1 MITPEQIAGESET
14 SQQQALFA
22 WAALQQNHL
31 LKWLHAIPNANSH
44 KQVAE
49 GVRGGVADIF
59 LPVPRVINDFFVHGL
74 YIELKTE
81 KRRKQKNGG
90 LSQDQ
95 IDFGKYVID
104 MGYAWYVCYGWIE
117 AKDRIQEYLKN
128 G

>member
-1 MITPEQIAGESET
+1 MLSPEDIAGESET

-22 WAALQQNHL
+22 WSALQQNPL

-44 KQVAE
+44 KQVSE

-74 YIELKTE
+74 YIEMKTE
-81 KRRKQKNGG
+81 KRRNQKNGG

-104 MGYAWYVCYGWIE
+104 MGYAWHVCYSWIE
-117 AKDRIQEYLKN
+117 ARDRILEYLN